1 MSERT
6 FSTKA
11 GVVFPAVTAV
21 FIILDRRSTRL
32 YLKNHTI
39 NYHNEYQCFG
49 SGMFI
54 PDPNFS
60 IPDPGLKKIPNPA
73 SGFALKNLS
82 IFNLKNCF

>member
-21 FIILDRRSTRL
+21 FIILDRRRARL

-39 NYHNEYQCFG
+39 NY
-49 SGMFI
+49 
-54 PDPNFS
+54 
-60 IPDPGLKKIPNPA
+60 
-73 SGFALKNLS
+73 
-82 IFNLKNCF
+82 

>member
-32 YLKNHTI
+32 YLPNHTI
-39 NYHNEYQCFG
+39 NHRKIRLTESNAKG
-49 SGMFI
+49 SY
-54 PDPNFS
+54 
-60 IPDPGLKKIPNPA
+60 
-73 SGFALKNLS
+73 LKN
-82 IFNLKNCF
+82 